1 MAPYQEVS
9 NIAAKDISS
18 PNVPSGESSSTAAV
32 PSLQLTQS
40 EDVDDENIT
49 ASAQPNYNNEDR
61 EVIVGQRCSSTE
73 KDLAPTELVATRVG
87 SVNNRIPTDQL
98 SNRTVQSENVVE
110 ADENDMHDTI
120 NKRRSSSSDS
130 LKHIQFKDPFPSLS
144 MQSSNSSTNMSANV
158 AQHKRLH
165 ENKNNSTTHSQ
176 PSPLRTIPQF
186 DTNQPTNKLQSNIR
200 SISEGLCTPP
210 PFSYYD
216 TSPLQSPQPP
226 DRSPIQTVCNNLK
239 KIWLDPFPTP
249 DVSVCSS
256 RKSYNNTPCSSRIR
270 NDNDDD
276 NNIIDGKY
284 ADNNIIMGASD
295 SWNKILSVPI
305 IPPIEE
311 LDISPE
317 KDSNQSIQKSSE
329 KSKSSPR
336 LHQSNT
342 AAAADNLLPIRKVAS
357 DGALFPMM
365 KRPSME
371 DIWGALQSGP
381 DGNELDTDFNKNNG
395 DDDNVEGKK
404 RLSWNESFEHNN
416 RGQQKDLHQHN
427 STVTPKASLH
437 KSYTT
442 PLNTSWDDQVGLRRR
457 AVGNENQ
464 SINND
469 DEDRQIVDNNRVKQ
483 QQQVANSH
491 TITNV
496 TGANLAKEVKL
507 LMKQRESPNNGTMT
521 PGRLQRVVRKASTFV
536 ITPVKTRVKQS
547 SQHAVKLVRSTQQK
561 LKERKERRR
570 QRRLARMKEPPRSW
584 WIVIPSDHPYKIAWD
599 VLTMLWAI
607 LGAYRTHVRIRDREF
622 DQSPLI
628 ILTEIWFTL
637 DILLNFVTE
646 HKTRKGEVI
655 RDGKS
660 IWARYLTTW
669 FIIDILSLV
678 PWERI
683 YVQPVVQRIKRRNIF
698 QKTFFRSKACVRVS
712 RVLRGRHI
720 KLFGRVSK
728 QTGTP
733 LRRMVSLVI
742 KYLPKYLVFLRN
754 MKGALVVRAL
764 RFAHWIHNMYKKIW
778 VKAISFRDR
787 GLRGEIF
794 SPLRRRN
801 TNSTNNV
808 YDHSDSSDSDDD
820 DLDDDESVHSDDS
833 GGDDNSLSES
843 EVDTP
848 EFSRSHSE
856 GSPVVALRRRCFS
869 QNEIGLQN

>member
-1 MAPYQEVS
+1 
-9 NIAAKDISS
+9 
-18 PNVPSGESSSTAAV
+18 
-32 PSLQLTQS
+32 
-40 EDVDDENIT
+40 
-49 ASAQPNYNNEDR
+49 
-61 EVIVGQRCSSTE
+61 
-73 KDLAPTELVATRVG
+73 
-87 SVNNRIPTDQL
+87 
-98 SNRTVQSENVVE
+98 
-110 ADENDMHDTI
+110 
-120 NKRRSSSSDS
+120 
-130 LKHIQFKDPFPSLS
+130 
-144 MQSSNSSTNMSANV
+144 
-158 AQHKRLH
+158 
-165 ENKNNSTTHSQ
+165 
-176 PSPLRTIPQF
+176 
-186 DTNQPTNKLQSNIR
+186 
-200 SISEGLCTPP
+200 
-210 PFSYYD
+210 
-216 TSPLQSPQPP
+216 
-226 DRSPIQTVCNNLK
+226 
-239 KIWLDPFPTP
+239 
-249 DVSVCSS
+249 
-256 RKSYNNTPCSSRIR
+256 
-270 NDNDDD
+270 
-276 NNIIDGKY
+276 
-284 ADNNIIMGASD
+284 
-295 SWNKILSVPI
+295 
-305 IPPIEE
+305 
-311 LDISPE
+311 
-317 KDSNQSIQKSSE
+317 
-329 KSKSSPR
+329 
-336 LHQSNT
+336 
-342 AAAADNLLPIRKVAS
+342 
-357 DGALFPMM
+357 
-365 KRPSME
+365 
-371 DIWGALQSGP
+371 
-381 DGNELDTDFNKNNG
+381 
-395 DDDNVEGKK
+395 
-404 RLSWNESFEHNN
+404 
-416 RGQQKDLHQHN
+416 
-427 STVTPKASLH
+427 
-437 KSYTT
+437 
-442 PLNTSWDDQVGLRRR
+442 
-457 AVGNENQ
+457 
-464 SINND
+464 
-469 DEDRQIVDNNRVKQ
+469 
-483 QQQVANSH
+483 
-491 TITNV
+491 
-496 TGANLAKEVKL
+496 
-507 LMKQRESPNNGTMT
+507 MT

-536 ITPVKTRVKQS
+536 ITPVKTRVQKS

-778 VKAISFRDR
+778 VKARSFRDR

-801 TNSTNNV
+801 TNITNTV
-808 YDHSDSSDSDDD
+808 HDDSDSDDSD

-833 GGDDNSLSES
+833 GGDDNSLIED

-848 EFSRSHSE
+848 EFYRSHSE

-869 QNEIGLQN
+869 QNELGLQS

>member
-1 MAPYQEVS
+1 MAPYQETNNNTAV
-9 NIAAKDISS
+9 KGTISS
-18 PNVPSGESSSTAAV
+18 PNISSGESSSAAAV

-40 EDVDDENIT
+40 EDMIDDENNIT

-61 EVIVGQRCSSTE
+61 EVMDGQRCSSTSSKE
-73 KDLAPTELVATRVG
+73 IETLKLMTAKSGGINDKMPDEQ
-87 SVNNRIPTDQL
+87 SK
-98 SNRTVQSENVVE
+98 VQSENDVEELE

-120 NKRRSSSSDS
+120 SRRRSSSDS
-130 LKHIQFKDPFPSLS
+130 LSHIQFKDPFPSLS
-144 MQSSNSSTNMSANV
+144 MQSSGSSTNASGNV
-158 AQHKRLH
+158 AQQRRRIH
-165 ENKNNSTTHSQ
+165 ENNNKSTAQQTQ

-186 DTNQPTNKLQSNIR
+186 DTNQPSKLQSNTS
-200 SISEGLCTPP
+200 SISEGLYTPP

-216 TSPLQSPQPP
+216 TSPPHSQSNTPQPP
-226 DRSPIQTVCNNLK
+226 DRSPIQTVCNNIK

-270 NDNDDD
+270 NDDDADD
-276 NNIIDGKY
+276 NIDGRY
-284 ADNNIIMGASD
+284 ADNNIVMGASD

-317 KDSNQSIQKSSE
+317 KDSNHSVQKSSRV
-329 KSKSSPR
+329 SKSSPR
-336 LHQSNT
+336 LHQSSNS
-342 AAAADNLLPIRKVAS
+342 AAAVDNILPSIRKVAS

-381 DGNELDTDFNKNNG
+381 DGNELDVDNS
-395 DDDNVEGKK
+395 DDNNEGKK

-416 RGQQKDLHQHN
+416 RGQQKDLQQHN

-457 AVGNENQ
+457 TVGDNNH

-469 DEDRQIVDNNRVKQ
+469 DDRQIIDTNRVKQ

-507 LMKQRESPNNGTMT
+507 LMKQRESPNKGTMT

-536 ITPVKTRVKQS
+536 ITPVKTRVQKS

-669 FIIDILSLV
+669 FIIDILSL
-678 PWERI
+678 E
-683 YVQPVVQRIKRRNIF
+683 
-698 QKTFFRSKACVRVS
+698 
-712 RVLRGRHI
+712 
-720 KLFGRVSK
+720 
-728 QTGTP
+728 
-733 LRRMVSLVI
+733 
-742 KYLPKYLVFLRN
+742 
-754 MKGALVVRAL
+754 
-764 RFAHWIHNMYKKIW
+764 
-778 VKAISFRDR
+778 
-787 GLRGEIF
+787 
-794 SPLRRRN
+794 SPR
-801 TNSTNNV
+801 
-808 YDHSDSSDSDDD
+808 
-820 DLDDDESVHSDDS
+820 
-833 GGDDNSLSES
+833 
-843 EVDTP
+843 
-848 EFSRSHSE
+848 
-856 GSPVVALRRRCFS
+856 
-869 QNEIGLQN
+869 